1 LSFYENEGI
10 RVYRVKEKMMFKYV
24 AVFVGILIMCVPED
38 TSMLR
43 FAFQGLIGL
52 TIFGFGMVAILD
64 EAEA

>member
-1 LSFYENEGI
+1 
-10 RVYRVKEKMMFKYV
+10 MFKYV
-24 AVFVGILIMCVPED
+24 AVFVGIFIMCVPED

-52 TIFGFGMVAILD
+52 MVFGFGIVAILD